1 MCSHETHSRL
11 PHKCSKQS
19 ILAPTAK
26 IQPWGQAPNPGR
38 KALKYN
44 QKGGAESLTENQNEQ
59 LNNDQNGFNSA
70 LPKVQNHNPDAEQIL
85 SYLQANG
92 MIDLDGVAASMK
104 KTEAERILKEKHPYK
119 ISCGKDGRWRTYIK
133 DETKKN
139 GMKMVVKSTEEKLKE
154 ALVEH
159 YQGEDPE
166 VQRQRLTLEKLYP
179 KWIKFKALHTPAGT
193 YITRIEREWKRYYE
207 GTEITYI
214 PIVKLTKLM
223 LDEWVHRL
231 IKDNN
236 MSSKQYYNA
245 TVIMRQALDY
255 AVDLEVIEYNP
266 LSRVRVDGRRLFR
279 KERKKES
286 CTQVF
291 TEEEVRQIEEFVRQ
305 DTEKPAHSRIHKL
318 APLGVLFMLKT
329 GIRIGEMLAVR
340 YEDVSENGKWIHIQR
355 QYRYETDEIV
365 EHTKGAEGDRFVPLP
380 TAARDII
387 RTAKAKQQEYG
398 TPDDGYIF
406 SSTEKPLPYQPVQ
419 YQFSHYSKKLQTVQK
434 SSHKARKTYI
444 SALIDEG
451 LNLNSVREFVGH
463 TDERTTLH
471 NYCFDRSND
480 DERLALVEKAVAV

>member
-1 MCSHETHSRL
+1 MPMGTPATL
-11 PHKCSKQS
+11 
-19 ILAPTAK
+19 
-26 IQPWGQAPNPGR
+26 GR
-38 KALKYN
+38 PQTPRKKRERPR
-44 QKGGAESLTENQNEQ
+44 QKGGAESLTEIKKEQ
-59 LNNDQNGFNSA
+59 LNNDPDSEISA
-70 LPKVQNHNPDAEQIL
+70 LPELQKHGPDAEEIL
-85 SYLQANG
+85 SYMQANG
-92 MIDLDGVAASMK
+92 MIDLQGVAASMK
-104 KTEAERILKEKHPYK
+104 KSETERIIKEKHPYK

-139 GMKMVVKSTEEKLKE
+139 GLKMVVKATEEKLKE

-166 VQRQRLTLEKLYP
+166 VRKQRLTLEELYP
-179 KWIKFKALHTPAGT
+179 EWIKFKALHTPADT
-193 YITRIEREWKRYYE
+193 YITRIGREWKRYYE
-207 GTEITYI
+207 GTEII
-214 PIVKLTKLM
+214 RVPIVKLTKLM

-236 MSSKQYYNA
+236 MTSKQYYNA

-255 AVDLEVIEYNP
+255 AVDLEVIEFNP

-279 KERKKES
+279 KEKKKES
-286 CTQVF
+286 FTQVF
-291 TEEEVRQIEEFVRQ
+291 SEEEVRHIEEFVRE

-318 APLGVLFMLKT
+318 APLGVLFT
-329 GIRIGEMLAVR
+329 
-340 YEDVSENGKWIHIQR
+340 EDRKWIHIQR
-355 QYRYETDEIV
+355 QYRYETHELV

-380 TAARDII
+380 EAARDII

-406 SSTEKPLPYQPVQ
+406 SSTEDPLPYQPVQ
-419 YQFSHYSKKLQTVQK
+419 YQFEHYSKKLQTVQK

-480 DERLALVEKAVAV
+480 DERLALVEKALAF